1 MIAAEVAAFAIICV
15 LLVVMTN
22 PWQNR
27 PDRSRVHS
35 MTGTTR
41 VMMAVVQFLAVIC
54 VGLAIPANMYGIGL
68 IRVAGWFNV
77 MGLVLMTCG
86 LLIRIYSM
94 RALGRYYSTLLFVNK
109 DQVLITEGIYGIV
122 RHPIYLGDL
131 VLFVAAGVA
140 VSNSLVLLA
149 VSASSIPA
157 YFVRMRQEE
166 RMMVESYG
174 SAYVEYKKRTK
185 KLIPLVY

>member
-1 MIAAEVAAFAIICV
+1 
-15 LLVVMTN
+15 
-22 PWQNR
+22 
-27 PDRSRVHS
+27 
-35 MTGTTR
+35 
-41 VMMAVVQFLAVIC
+41 
-54 VGLAIPANMYGIGL
+54 
-68 IRVAGWFNV
+68 
-77 MGLVLMTCG
+77 
-86 LLIRIYSM
+86 M